1 MVCLFQFKQSANLQ
15 RPSKITLSLYTIQ
28 SNMVPDSAAAQTGP
42 VKAPPSE
49 AVFRAS
55 EITESDHQ
63 RARQSKRGENS
74 KDHVTAERS
83 LFISLIHLGKHVLD
97 TKCMPDTC

>member
-1 MVCLFQFKQSANLQ
+1 
-15 RPSKITLSLYTIQ
+15 
-28 SNMVPDSAAAQTGP
+28 MVPGSAAAQTVP

-74 KDHVTAERS
+74 KYHVTAEQS
-83 LFISLIHLGKHVLD
+83 LFVSLIHLGKHVLD
-97 TKCMPDTC
+97 TKFQFLNNYLLITESAAVSAIPHEMPVRCKK